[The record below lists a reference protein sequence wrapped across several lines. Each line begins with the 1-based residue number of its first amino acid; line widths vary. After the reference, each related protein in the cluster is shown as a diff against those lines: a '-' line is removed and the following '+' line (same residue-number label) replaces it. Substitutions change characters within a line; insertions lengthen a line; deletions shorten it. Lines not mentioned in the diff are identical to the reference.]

1 MGAELRHANDVTW
14 RHVTSLVQYGGGV
27 GCVIQGGSVMESYQF
42 EIFDQYF
49 SVIVTIP
56 HISIKTES
64 LCIPTY
70 FSVYLKPREVI
81 IMHKIHLKTFLSSR
95 RRRPWRHTIM
105 AGTRDGPRRPVPPLA
120 RSPIGPF
127 PVGPSPPI
135 GPAPVTAPHPQNNLI
150 SINYYNLWLYPLNVV
165 GGLIWIGKKIIK
177 KFYLSLVMVYKTFL
191 HSYTSPH
198 IYSWI
203 FKTLWVII
211 FWVRVTCKMLNLNWE
226 KIHSIILSVTCHG
239 LRNFPLLITHQ
250 LIFIQEFF
258 YNLWVIIF
266 WVRVTHKMLN
276 VNWEKIHSIIL
287 SVTCHGLRNFP
298 WLIHIPSKLVMN
310 CQNPVSYYFL
320 S

>member
-1 MGAELRHANDVTW
+1 MGAELRHTNDITW
-14 RHVTSLVQYGGGV
+14 RHWCNTGGWGLSYR
-27 GCVIQGGSVMESYQF
+27 GGSVMESYQF

-81 IMHKIHLKTFLSSR
+81 IMHKIHKYLKTFLSSR
-95 RRRPWRHTIM
+95 RRHPWRHTIM
-105 AGTRDGPRRPVPPLA
+105 AGTHDGPRQPVPHRPVPPSA
-120 RSPIGPF
+120 HSPISPSPIGPF
-127 PVGPSPPI
+127 PHRPVPPI

-226 KIHSIILSVTCHG
+226 KIHSIILSVTCHS
-239 LRNFPLLITHQ
+239 LINFPLLIH
-250 LIFIQEFF
+250 INSYSFE
-258 YNLWVIIF
+258 
-266 WVRVTHKMLN
+266 
-276 VNWEKIHSIIL
+276 
-287 SVTCHGLRNFP
+287 NFLQP
-298 WLIHIPSKLVMN
+298 M
-310 CQNPVSYYFL
+310 SYYFL